1 MRFLPISLVLLAAS
15 SSFAGEPQRI
25 LFDRLAPQEIVLYVA
40 KTDGS
45 DEKPLLSVAGGMD
58 YNPAYSADGK
68 WVVFTSER
76 NGSADL
82 YRVKSDGSG
91 LERLTED
98 PAFDD
103 QAAFSSDG
111 RQIVFVSSRDGGH
124 ANLWILDVET
134 RKVKRLTNGLWGDF
148 RPTWSPDGKWIAF
161 SSDRHTPVVPAA
173 GRWEQLHLTDIYL
186 ISPEGAGL
194 RRLTYPGGFCGSPK
208 WSQDSRRLAAY
219 CMSGQDSFD
228 NRFERATGK
237 SRLVSMDLA
246 TGAQTEIVSGLGA
259 LMSPAFVGH
268 DIGYVRK
275 SADNPGIFYTSGK
288 TGPRGRLRAPSWSP
302 DGEHVVY

>member
-82 YRVKSDGSG
+82 YRVKADGSG

-98 PAFDD
+98 PARP
-103 QAAFSSDG
+103 ALTPRFSARCAS
-111 RQIVFVSSRDGGH
+111 
-124 ANLWILDVET
+124 A
-134 RKVKRLTNGLWGDF
+134 RLKDC
-148 RPTWSPDGKWIAF
+148 
-161 SSDRHTPVVPAA
+161 PA
-173 GRWEQLHLTDIYL
+173 
-186 ISPEGAGL
+186 
-194 RRLTYPGGFCGSPK
+194 RRCP
-208 WSQDSRRLAAY
+208 
-219 CMSGQDSFD
+219 
-228 NRFERATGK
+228 
-237 SRLVSMDLA
+237 
-246 TGAQTEIVSGLGA
+246 
-259 LMSPAFVGH
+259 
-268 DIGYVRK
+268 
-275 SADNPGIFYTSGK
+275 
-288 TGPRGRLRAPSWSP
+288 
-302 DGEHVVY
+302 